1 MKKLVFLSFTI
12 ILCVSLPRYSFA
24 QLDLLDEAFLF
35 YPFDGNCEDIS
46 GNNYHATGQNLMSDT
61 GYTGIP
67 NSCFR
72 HNGTSSMISRP
83 FLNLEDTIALA
94 GWFYST
100 SDFQNSSL
108 IYNGNSGMN
117 GYGLFMKQPFTTFG
131 LGRKIVV
138 VQGGISENIV
148 DTSFNMP
155 KNQWVHLAL
164 VIRNTYFELYINGLF
179 RGSGVRPFNP
189 PSSSFSIGMNPEQQA
204 GGFPAFSGKI
214 DDVVAYK
221 RNVDAQFIGRIFN
234 EGFLTHN
241 NLISGREDVLVFPN
255 PSSGNFNIKG
265 NNISDVQI
273 FNALGHEVSKAFRI
287 RNGSG
292 SVSIENGNAAIGTYF
307 VHFLSDKYKKTKVIQ
322 IN

>member
-1 MKKLVFLSFTI
+1 
-12 ILCVSLPRYSFA
+12 
-24 QLDLLDEAFLF
+24 
-35 YPFDGNCEDIS
+35 
-46 GNNYHATGQNLMSDT
+46 
-61 GYTGIP
+61 
-67 NSCFR
+67 
-72 HNGTSSMISRP
+72 
-83 FLNLEDTIALA
+83 
-94 GWFYST
+94 
-100 SDFQNSSL
+100 
-108 IYNGNSGMN
+108 
-117 GYGLFMKQPFTTFG
+117 
-131 LGRKIVV
+131 
-138 VQGGISENIV
+138 
-148 DTSFNMP
+148 
-155 KNQWVHLAL
+155 
-164 VIRNTYFELYINGLF
+164 
-179 RGSGVRPFNP
+179 
-189 PSSSFSIGMNPEQQA
+189 MNPEQQA